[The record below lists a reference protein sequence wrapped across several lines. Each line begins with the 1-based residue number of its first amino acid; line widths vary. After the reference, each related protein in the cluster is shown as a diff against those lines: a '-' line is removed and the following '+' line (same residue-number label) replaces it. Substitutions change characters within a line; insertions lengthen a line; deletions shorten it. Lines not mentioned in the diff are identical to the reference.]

1 MPIVIKEI
9 IVKTTVE
16 SAPQWSEQ
24 LEEIVNEVKQQV
36 LTDLELKYGIE
47 TNLSSEWK
55 AINDR

>member
-16 SAPQWSEQ
+16 AAPQWSEQ

-36 LTDLELKYGIE
+36 LNDLELKYGIE
-47 TNLSSEWK
+47 TNFSEWK